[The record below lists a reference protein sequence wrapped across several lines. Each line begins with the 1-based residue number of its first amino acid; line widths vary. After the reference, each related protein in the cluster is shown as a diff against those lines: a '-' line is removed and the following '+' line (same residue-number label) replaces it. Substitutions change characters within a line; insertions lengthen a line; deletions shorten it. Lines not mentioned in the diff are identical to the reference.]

1 LERTILRTWVN
12 EVMAGVELIRSLLQ
26 QASAQGSRSTA
37 LNPLAWAFG
46 LTLSGLIVS
55 VSFKATDWI
64 IVFLSVVSS
73 LILAVFLFA
82 YIYLLFRDRDA
93 LRSEKFR
100 LSNIAPERSISG
112 DSLKGFV
119 EVEHPGRRVPA
130 APTPERREEP

>member
-1 LERTILRTWVN
+1 
-12 EVMAGVELIRSLLQ
+12 MAGVELIRSLLQ

-46 LTLSGLIVS
+46 LTLSALAVS
-55 VSFKATDWI
+55 VSFKAPDWI

-93 LRSEKFR
+93 LRSETVT
-100 LSNIAPERSISG
+100 LSKMALERSIRG
-112 DSLKGFV
+112 DSLNGFE